1 MIQTFSVIFKLLSKL
16 EKRKYLLL
24 GLANALTT
32 LLDLVG
38 VLLSGLAGV
47 IAYSYFSSAPIPLV
61 VERIISKTPL
71 VNVNLKNQLIITG
84 SLIII
89 LFVVKSI
96 FSLMLTYN
104 NLKFLRSL
112 ALSHSSRVYKNFAKI
127 KYFKLKK
134 LSRDSFNFALT
145 DGVLQI
151 FIGMLGGYIT
161 VFAEVIFL
169 TLAFVVMFIIDPI
182 LALVLVGLF
191 GLLIVFSSKLVSKRI
206 IASGNENVIRSIE
219 GKRIASETKLLFREL
234 NLGGGFLGFTDRYN
248 ANRSLASTAVMKMHF
263 LQLFPKYFLE
273 FITVISGVVLLL
285 GNGSNAGASLA
296 AGKISIYVAALI
308 RLIPS
313 LLRIQT
319 ALASIQSGLGGVRT
333 TLSVFETSHAPEIST
348 LEIDSRSSSQKS
360 SGLVVRDL
368 SFKFPDEENFLFD
381 DINLDLTQNS
391 MTALVGRSGSGKST
405 LFDLILGF
413 IECSGGEILIDGISA
428 PKYIIENPG
437 AVALIPQEIILMD
450 GTLAQNI
457 ALGVSS
463 GGIDYDRI
471 SIAIRGAMLEDLLES
486 LPLGVQTQVEENGA
500 RFSGGQR
507 QRIVIARAL
516 YTNPKYILLDEPT
529 SALDEETEKSFVS
542 MLQILKKTSTL
553 LVISHRKASMAIADK
568 CYLLENGKLIDL
580 EKADSGLLVIK
591 SLEEFN
597 DVF

>member
-1 MIQTFSVIFKLLSKL
+1 MIKTFSDIFKLLSKL

-24 GLANALTT
+24 GLANAMTT

-71 VNVNLKNQLIITG
+71 VNENLKNQLIITG
-84 SLIII
+84 SLIIV
-89 LFVVKSI
+89 LFVIKSI
-96 FSLMLTYN
+96 FSLILTYN

-112 ALSHSSRVYKNFAKI
+112 ALSHSLRVYKNFAKI
-127 KYFKLKK
+127 KYFELKK
-134 LSRDSFNFALT
+134 ISRDSFSFALT

-182 LALVLVGLF
+182 LAVVLVGVF
-191 GLLIVFSSKLVSKRI
+191 GLLIVFSSKLVSKRT

-234 NLGGGFLGFTDRYN
+234 NLGGGFLGFTDDYN
-248 ANRSLASTAVMKMHF
+248 ANRSLASTAVMKMNF

-333 TLSVFETSHAPEIST
+333 TLSVFETNCAPETST
-348 LEIDSRSSSQKS
+348 LEIDSSFSSHKLP
-360 SGLVVRDL
+360 GLVVRNL
-368 SFKFPDEENFLFD
+368 SFKFPEDDNFLFD
-381 DINLDLTQNS
+381 DINLDLAQNS

-413 IECSGGEILIDGISA
+413 TECSGGEILIDGI
-428 PKYIIENPG
+428 PVTRYITENPG
-437 AVALIPQEIILMD
+437 AVALIPQEIVLMD

-457 ALGVSS
+457 ALGVLSDD
-463 GGIDYDRI
+463 IDYDRMA
-471 SIAIRGAMLEDLLES
+471 IAIRGAMLEDLLES
-486 LPLGVQTQVEENGA
+486 LPLGVQTQVEENGS

-507 QRIVIARAL
+507 QRVVIARAL
-516 YTNPKYILLDEPT
+516 YSNPKYVLLDEPT
-529 SALDEETEKSFVS
+529 SALDPIAAEEVLSILHRLVHDLSLTVVIAEHKLERVIQFATEKRAWRSLTNAFSLKMESSV
-542 MLQILKKTSTL
+542 IL
-553 LVISHRKASMAIADK
+553 R
-568 CYLLENGKLIDL
+568 
-580 EKADSGLLVIK
+580 
-591 SLEEFN
+591 
-597 DVF
+597 

>member
-1 MIQTFSVIFKLLSKL
+1 MHLGVPGSYLS
-16 EKRKYLLL
+16 
-24 GLANALTT
+24 
-32 LLDLVG
+32 
-38 VLLSGLAGV
+38 
-47 IAYSYFSSAPIPLV
+47 
-61 VERIISKTPL
+61 
-71 VNVNLKNQLIITG
+71 
-84 SLIII
+84 
-89 LFVVKSI
+89 
-96 FSLMLTYN
+96 
-104 NLKFLRSL
+104 
-112 ALSHSSRVYKNFAKI
+112 KI
-127 KYFKLKK
+127 KYYEVKK
-134 LSRDSFNFALT
+134 LSRDSFSFALT

-169 TLAFVVMFIIDPI
+169 TLAFVVMLIIDPI
-182 LALVLVGLF
+182 LAVVLIGVF
-191 GLLIVFSSKLVSKRI
+191 GLLILFSSKLVSKRI

-219 GKRIASETKLLFREL
+219 GKRIVSETKLLFREL
-234 NLGGGFLGFTDRYN
+234 NLGGGFLGFMEEYN
-248 ANRSLASTAVMKMHF
+248 SNRSVASRAVMKMNF

-273 FITVISGVVLLL
+273 FVTVISGVILLL
-285 GNGSNAGASLA
+285 GNGSNAGAGLA
-296 AGKISIYVAALI
+296 AGKISIYIAALI

-319 ALASIQSGLGGVRT
+319 ALAAIQSGLGGVRT
-333 TLSVFETSHAPEIST
+333 TLSVFETSHTPEIST
-348 LEIDSRSSSQKS
+348 VEIDSSFSSQKS
-360 SGLVVRDL
+360 SGLVVRNL
-368 SFKFPDEENFLFD
+368 SFKFPDEDSFLFD
-381 DINLDLTQNS
+381 DINLDLPQNS

-413 IECSGGEILIDGISA
+413 TECSGGEILIDGISVA
-428 PKYIIENPG
+428 KYIIENPG
-437 AVALIPQEIILMD
+437 AVALIPQEIVLMD

-463 GGIDYDRI
+463 DDIDYDRI

-486 LPLGVQTQVEENGA
+486 LPLGVQTQVEENGT

-516 YTNPKYILLDEPT
+516 YTNPKYVLLDEPT

-568 CYLLENGKLIDL
+568 CYLLENGKLSDL
-580 EKADSGLLVIK
+580 EITDSGLLAVK
-591 SLEEFN
+591 SLEELN

>member
-1 MIQTFSVIFKLLSKL
+1 MIQTFSDIFKLLSKP

-24 GLANALTT
+24 GLANAMTT
-32 LLDLVG
+32 LLDLAG

-47 IAYSYFSSAPIPLV
+47 IAYSYFSSAPIPLLV
-61 VERIISKTPL
+61 ARMISKTPL
-71 VNVNLKNQLIITG
+71 VNLNLKNQLIVTG
-84 SLIII
+84 SLIIV
-89 LFVVKSI
+89 LFVIKSI
-96 FSLMLTYN
+96 FSLVLTYN
-104 NLKFLRSL
+104 NLRFLRLL
-112 ALSHSSRVYKNFAKI
+112 ALSHSLKVYRNFAKI
-127 KYFKLKK
+127 KYYEVKK
-134 LSRDSFNFALT
+134 ISRDSFNFALT

-169 TLAFVVMFIIDPI
+169 TMAFVVMIIIDPI
-182 LALVLVGLF
+182 LAVVLIGVF
-191 GLLIVFSSKLVSKRI
+191 GLLLSLSNKLVSSRI

-219 GKRIASETKLLFREL
+219 GKRITSETKLLFREL
-234 NLGGGFLGFTDRYN
+234 NLGGGFLGFMEEYKS
-248 ANRSLASTAVMKMHF
+248 NRSNASKAVMKMNF

-273 FITVISGVVLLL
+273 FVTVISGVVLLL
-285 GNGSNAGASLA
+285 GNSGNAGASLA

-319 ALASIQSGLGGVRT
+319 ALASIQSGLGGIRT
-333 TLSVFETSHAPEIST
+333 TLSVFETSLNPEVSSPK
-348 LEIDSRSSSQKS
+348 IDSGFSSQRS
-360 SGLVVRDL
+360 TGLVVRNL
-368 SFKFPDEENFLFD
+368 SFKFPDEDKFLFEG
-381 DINLDLTQNS
+381 INLDLAQNS

-413 IECSGGEILIDGISA
+413 TEPSGGEILMDGI
-428 PKYIIENPG
+428 PVLKYITENPG
-437 AVALIPQEIILMD
+437 AVALIPQEIVLMD

-463 GGIDYDRI
+463 DDIDYNRI
-471 SIAIRGAMLEDLLES
+471 GIAIRGAMLEDLIES
-486 LPLGVQTQVEENGA
+486 LPLGVQTQVEENGV

-516 YTNPKYILLDEPT
+516 YSAPKFIFLDEPT

-542 MLQILKKTSTL
+542 LLQILKRTSTL
-553 LVISHRKASMAIADK
+553 LVISHRKASMTIADK
-568 CYLLENGKLIDL
+568 CYLLENGKLNDL
-580 EKADSGLLVIK
+580 EMANSGLLVIK
-591 SLEEFN
+591 SLEDLN

>member
-1 MIQTFSVIFKLLSKL
+1 MIKTFSEIFRLLSKQ
-16 EKRKYLLL
+16 EKRKYILL
-24 GLANALTT
+24 GLANAMTT
-32 LLDLVG
+32 LLDLAG

-47 IAYSYFSSAPIPLV
+47 IAYSYFSSAPVPLFLG
-61 VERIISKTPL
+61 RIISKTPL
-71 VNVNLKNQLIITG
+71 ENVNLKSQLIITG
-84 SLIII
+84 SLIIV
-89 LFVVKSI
+89 LFVIKSF
-96 FSLMLTYN
+96 FSLILTYN
-104 NLKFLRSL
+104 NLRFLRKL
-112 ALSHSSRVYKNFAKI
+112 AISHSLKVYRNFAKI
-127 KYFKLKK
+127 KYYEVKR
-134 LSRDSFNFALT
+134 LSRDSFSFALT

-169 TLAFVVMFIIDPI
+169 MLAFVVMFIIDPI
-182 LALVLVGLF
+182 LALVLIGVF
-191 GLLIVFSSKLVSKRI
+191 GLLLFFSNKSVSRRI

-234 NLGGGFLGFTDRYN
+234 NLGGGFLGFTGVYES
-248 ANRSLASTAVMKMHF
+248 NRSNASKAVMKMNF

-273 FITVISGVVLLL
+273 FVTVISGVVLLL
-285 GNGSNAGASLA
+285 GNSNNAGASLA
-296 AGKISIYVAALI
+296 VGKISIYVAALI

-333 TLSVFETSHAPEIST
+333 TLSVFEKSFTPEISSPK
-348 LEIDSRSSSQKS
+348 INSDFSSQKS
-360 SGLVVRDL
+360 PGLVVRDL
-368 SFKFPDEENFLFD
+368 SFKFPDEEKFLFD
-381 DINLDLTQNS
+381 GINLDLAQNS

-413 IECSGGEILIDGISA
+413 TESSGGQILIEGI
-428 PKYIIENPG
+428 PVPEYILENPG
-437 AVALIPQEIILMD
+437 AIALIPQEIILID

-463 GGIDYDRI
+463 EEIDYERMGT
-471 SIAIRGAMLEDLLES
+471 AIKGAMLEDLLES
-486 LPLGVQTQVEENGA
+486 LPLGFQTQVVENGT

-516 YTNPKYILLDEPT
+516 YSSPSYIFLDEPT
-529 SALDEETEKSFVS
+529 SALDEETEKDFVS
-542 MLQILKKTSTL
+542 MLKVLKKTSTL

-568 CYLLENGKLIDL
+568 CYLLENGKLSDL
-580 EKADSGLLVIK
+580 QIADSGLQVIK
-591 SLEEFN
+591 SLEELN